1 MIVGSASYIS
11 DDPHPPLHEIY
22 RNNESVSPNPRNPLE
37 NYTLYSVDMVDGVLC
52 DTIKFKTD
60 KIFLSH
66 NQVKTLADFTKT
78 VRYRIQYWSTE
89 FLCLK
94 IFLLMSQHS
103 KNIEIPTLVFYW
115 LFDNL
120 FLFIRESTSTKTSWP
135 SCLFNTR
142 PSTFT
147 GMQKKVFFYE
157 IKVTCNSEQFS
168 VSSKNDSQNNS
179 V

>member
-66 NQVKTLADFTKT
+66 NQVKPLADFTKKLSDIEFSIE
-78 VRYRIQYWSTE
+78 VLNFCVSRYFYLCHNIVKILKFQLLFFTDCSTICS
-89 FLCLK
+89 FLSGNLPLQKHPGRPVCSTPDHPHLQVCK
-94 IFLLMSQHS
+94 RKFFL
-103 KNIEIPTLVFYW
+103 
-115 LFDNL
+115 
-120 FLFIRESTSTKTSWP
+120 
-135 SCLFNTR
+135 
-142 PSTFT
+142 
-147 GMQKKVFFYE
+147 
-157 IKVTCNSEQFS
+157 
-168 VSSKNDSQNNS
+168 
-179 V
+179 